1 MQVNTLHITI
11 KIFNNKK
18 RLLNIKKRSNFALI
32 IRESKLGTLYVN
44 TCNIEGLNR
53 ICNASRTYYN
63 GFTSAT
69 KHCSLKQLTTII
81 TQKMLPSGTI

>member
-32 IRESKLGTLYVN
+32 IRESRHAHEGMRNGLQKLWFNKANGRKEQTRNNRLVPATL
-44 TCNIEGLNR
+44 R
-53 ICNASRTYYN
+53 
-63 GFTSAT
+63 
-69 KHCSLKQLTTII
+69 
-81 TQKMLPSGTI
+81 

>member
-1 MQVNTLHITI
+1 MQVNKLHFII

-44 TCNIEGLNR
+44 ACNIEGLNR

-63 GFTSAT
+63 DFY
-69 KHCSLKQLTTII
+69 QRN
-81 TQKMLPSGTI
+81 

>member
-1 MQVNTLHITI
+1 MQVNTLHFAI

-18 RLLNIKKRSNFALI
+18 RLLNIKKQSNFALI

-63 GFTSAT
+63 GFY
-69 KHCSLKQLTTII
+69 QRN
-81 TQKMLPSGTI
+81 